1 MNHNK
6 FMLKAIEV
14 ARNGEGLT
22 CPNPPVGAVLV
33 ENDIV
38 VAEGWHEKS
47 KLMHAEVVCIKN
59 YSGKDISKCTLY
71 ITLEPC
77 STHGDTPPCSDL
89 ILKSG
94 IKKVVIA
101 VVDPNPSHNG
111 KAVKMLEDAGV
122 DVILDVCKSEA
133 LDLIDPF
140 RKRILTGLPYITL
153 KMAITLDGKIAD
165 MNGNSKWIS
174 SEESR
179 DYVHSLRR
187 KVDAIM
193 VGSNTINI
201 DNPSLLPRPM
211 QNRFPWRIIIG
222 KNINKAATVLTDE
235 FSEKTL
241 IKSGNLKTILQ
252 DLSYE
257 KKIMHILCEGGG
269 ILATN
274 LIKEKLV
281 DKLIL
286 FITPKLLGLDG
297 ISWFNIDNINIDDV
311 FNMKNVSYEQI
322 GNDIM
327 MTSKLE
333 N

>member
-1 MNHNK
+1 MDHTK
-6 FMLKAIEV
+6 FMLKALEV

-22 CPNPPVGAVLV
+22 APNPPVGAILV
-33 ENDIV
+33 ENDVI

-47 KLMHAEVVCIKN
+47 KLEHAEVVCIKN
-59 YSGKDISKCTLY
+59 YSGNDISKCTLY

-77 STHGDTPPCSDL
+77 STHGDTPTCSDL

-94 IKKVVIA
+94 IKRVVIA
-101 VVDPNPSHNG
+101 VADPNPSHNG
-111 KAVKMLEDAGV
+111 KAVKMLEDAGIDVTV
-122 DVILDVCKSEA
+122 DICKSEA
-133 LDLIDPF
+133 LDLIEPF
-140 RKRILTGLPYITL
+140 KKRILTGLPYVTL

-165 MNGNSKWIS
+165 KNGNSKWIS
-174 SEESR
+174 SQESR

-201 DNPSLLPRPM
+201 DNPSLLPQPTK
-211 QNRFPWRIIIG
+211 NRFPLRIVVG
-222 KNINKAATVLTDE
+222 KKIEENATVITDE
-235 FSEKTL
+235 FAEKTL
-241 IKSGNLKTILQ
+241 IKSGNLKILLQ

-257 KKIMHILCEGGG
+257 KNIMHILCEGGG

-286 FITPKLLGLDG
+286 FVAPKLLGLDG
-297 ISWFNIDNINIDDV
+297 IPWFNIDNLNMDNI
-311 FNMKNVSYEQI
+311 FNMKNVSYQQI

-327 MTSKLE
+327 MTAKLE